1 MTGPTAPPAAI
12 RLERVGMRFD
22 ARHAAG
28 VDYDALA
35 GFDLDIAA
43 GEFFCLLGPTGCGKS
58 TVMHLVAGFEHAT
71 AGRVLVRG
79 APVRA
84 PGADR
89 GMVFQSDLAL
99 FPWLTVEQNVAFGL
113 ELAGRPASE
122 ITAVV
127 ERNLDL
133 VGLAQHRGKFPR
145 ELSGGMKQRVQ
156 IARSLATD
164 PAILLMDEPFAALDA
179 QTRRRMQEEL
189 ARIWTVSRKTVL
201 FITHDIGEAIWLAD
215 RVGIMT
221 HGPRS
226 RLKEVV
232 DIDLPRPR
240 VHMTP
245 EFVRLYN
252 VLEDSIRAESEA
264 MLNG

>member
-1 MTGPTAPPAAI
+1 VEPAI
-12 RLERVGMRFD
+12 RLEGAAKRFD

-28 VDYDALA
+28 ADYEAIA
-35 GFDLDIAA
+35 GFDLDIAE

-58 TVMHLVAGFEHAT
+58 TVMHLVAGFEQAT
-71 AGRVLVRG
+71 GGRVLVRG
-79 APVRA
+79 KPVTG

-113 ELAGRPASE
+113 ELAGLAAAERRD
-122 ITAVV
+122 IV

-133 VGLAQHRGKFPR
+133 VGLSNHRGKFPR

-156 IARSLATD
+156 IARALATD

-189 ARIWTVSRKTVL
+189 TRIWSLSRKTVL

-215 RVGIMT
+215 RIGIMT
-221 HGPRS
+221 HGPAS
-226 RLKEVV
+226 RMKEIATV
-232 DIDLPRPR
+232 DLDRPR
-240 VHMTP
+240 MHMTP

-252 VLEDSIRAESEA
+252 ALDDSIRAESEA
-264 MLNG
+264 MLVG

>member
-1 MTGPTAPPAAI
+1 MADAI
-12 RLERVGMRFD
+12 TLERVGKRFD
-22 ARHAAG
+22 ARHAQGA
-28 VDYDALA
+28 DYEALA
-35 GFDLDIAA
+35 GFDLAIGA

-58 TVMHLVAGFEHAT
+58 TVMHLVAGFELPT
-71 AGRVLVRG
+71 TGRVHVSG
-79 APVRA
+79 MPVTR

-99 FPWLTVEQNVAFGL
+99 FPWLSVEQNVAFGL
-113 ELAGRPASE
+113 DLDGRS
-122 ITAVV
+122 AVEKQAIV

-133 VGLAQHRGKFPR
+133 VGLGAHRRKFPR

-156 IARSLATD
+156 IARALAVD

-179 QTRRRMQEEL
+179 QTRRRMQAEL
-189 ARIWTVSRKTVL
+189 ARIWSLSRKTVL

-221 HGPRS
+221 HGPAS
-226 RLKEVV
+226 RLKEIVPV
-232 DIDLPRPR
+232 DLPRPR
-240 VHMTP
+240 MHMTP

-252 VLEDSIRAESEA
+252 TLEDSIRSESDA
-264 MLNG
+264 MLDG

>member
-1 MTGPTAPPAAI
+1 MTATI
-12 RLERVGMRFD
+12 ELLQVGKRFD
-22 ARHAAG
+22 ARHAGGAA
-28 VDYDALA
+28 YEALS
-35 GFDLDIAA
+35 GFDLAIAE

-58 TVMHLVAGFEHAT
+58 TVMHLVAGFEQPS

-79 APVRA
+79 TPVRG

-113 ELAGRPASE
+113 EVAHR
-122 ITAVV
+122 TAAEVRTLV

-133 VGLAQHRGKFPR
+133 VGLSAHRGKFPR

-164 PAILLMDEPFAALDA
+164 PSILLMDEPFGALDA

-189 ARIWTVSRKTVL
+189 ARIWSMSRKTVL

-215 RVGIMT
+215 RIGVMT
-221 HGPRS
+221 HGPGS
-226 RLKEVV
+226 RMKEVV
-232 DIDLPRPR
+232 VNRLPRPR

-245 EFVRLYN
+245 EFVGLYN
-252 VLEDSIRAESEA
+252 ALEDSIRAESDA
-264 MLNG
+264 MLDG

>member
-1 MTGPTAPPAAI
+1 MRSPEAI
-12 RLERVGMRFD
+12 ALERVGKRFD
-22 ARHAAG
+22 ARHAQGSA
-28 VDYDALA
+28 YEALA
-35 GFDLDIAA
+35 GFDLTIAD

-58 TVMHLVAGFEHAT
+58 TVMHLVAGFELPT
-71 AGRVLVRG
+71 AGRVRVCG
-79 APVRA
+79 APVSG

-99 FPWLTVEQNVAFGL
+99 FPWLSVEQNVAFGL
-113 ELAGRPASE
+113 DLAHRGASE
-122 ITAVV
+122 KAAIV

-133 VGLAQHRGKFPR
+133 VGLGAHRRKFPR

-156 IARSLATD
+156 IARALATD

-179 QTRRRMQEEL
+179 QTRRRMQGEL
-189 ARIWTVSRKTVL
+189 ARIWTVRRKTVL

-215 RVGIMT
+215 RIGIMT
-221 HGPRS
+221 HGPGS
-226 RLKEVV
+226 RLKQVV
-232 DIDLPRPR
+232 TVDLPRPR

-252 VLEDSIRAESEA
+252 TLEDSIRAESDA
-264 MLNG
+264 MLDG

>member
-1 MTGPTAPPAAI
+1 MTAAI
-12 RLERVGMRFD
+12 RLDGIAKRFD
-22 ARHAAG
+22 ARHAEG
-28 VDYDALA
+28 VDYDALR

-58 TVMHLVAGFEHAT
+58 TVMHLVAGFESPT
-71 AGRVLVRG
+71 QGRVTVGDR
-79 APVRA
+79 PVLG

-89 GMVFQSDLAL
+89 GMVFQSELAL

-113 ELAGRPASE
+113 EVAHRSVADVRD
-122 ITAVV
+122 VV
-127 ERNLDL
+127 ERNLEL
-133 VGLAQHRGKFPR
+133 VGLAAHRGKFPR

-156 IARSLATD
+156 IARALATD

-189 ARIWTVSRKTVL
+189 GRIWSVSRKTVL

-215 RVGIMT
+215 RIGIMT
-221 HGPRS
+221 HGPGA

-232 DIDLPRPR
+232 AVDLPRPR
-240 VHMTP
+240 MHMTP

-252 VLEDSIRAESEA
+252 TLEDSIRAESDA
-264 MLNG
+264 MLHG

>member
-1 MTGPTAPPAAI
+1 MEPAI
-12 RLERVGMRFD
+12 RLERAGKRFD

-28 VDYDALA
+28 ADYEAIA
-35 GFDLDIAA
+35 GFDLDLAE

-58 TVMHLVAGFEHAT
+58 TVMHLVAGFERPT
-71 AGRVLVRG
+71 SGRVLVRG
-79 APVRA
+79 AEVRG

-113 ELAGRPASE
+113 EVAARAPAERRE
-122 ITAVV
+122 IV
-127 ERNLDL
+127 EANLEL

-156 IARSLATD
+156 IARALATD

-189 ARIWTVSRKTVL
+189 TRIWSVSRKTVL

-215 RVGIMT
+215 RIGIMT
-221 HGPRS
+221 HGPAS
-226 RLKEVV
+226 RMKEIAEV
-232 DIDLPRPR
+232 DLERPR

-245 EFVRLYN
+245 AFVRLYN
-252 VLEDSIRAESEA
+252 RLEDSIRAESEA

>member
-1 MTGPTAPPAAI
+1 VEPAI
-12 RLERVGMRFD
+12 RLEGAAKRFD

-28 VDYDALA
+28 ADYEAIA
-35 GFDLDIAA
+35 GFDLDIAE

-58 TVMHLVAGFEHAT
+58 TVMHLVAGFEQAT
-71 AGRVLVRG
+71 GGRVLVRG
-79 APVRA
+79 KPVA
-84 PGADR
+84 GPGADR

-113 ELAGRPASE
+113 ELAGLGTAERRE
-122 ITAVV
+122 IV

-133 VGLAQHRGKFPR
+133 VGLASHRGKFPR

-156 IARSLATD
+156 IARALATD

-189 ARIWTVSRKTVL
+189 TRIWSLSRKTVL

-215 RVGIMT
+215 RIGIMT
-221 HGPRS
+221 HGPAS
-226 RLKEVV
+226 RMKEIATV
-232 DIDLPRPR
+232 DLDRPR
-240 VHMTP
+240 MHMTP

-252 VLEDSIRAESEA
+252 ALEDSIRAESEA
-264 MLNG
+264 MLVG

>member
-1 MTGPTAPPAAI
+1 VEPAI
-12 RLERVGMRFD
+12 RLEGAAKRFD

-28 VDYDALA
+28 ADYEAIA
-35 GFDLDIAA
+35 GFDLDIAE

-58 TVMHLVAGFEHAT
+58 TVMHLVAGFEQAT

-79 APVRA
+79 KPVTG

-113 ELAGRPASE
+113 ELASLGAAERRD
-122 ITAVV
+122 IV

-133 VGLAQHRGKFPR
+133 VGLASHRGKFPR

-156 IARSLATD
+156 IARALATD

-189 ARIWTVSRKTVL
+189 TRIWSLSRKTVL

-215 RVGIMT
+215 RIGIMT
-221 HGPRS
+221 HGPAS
-226 RLKEVV
+226 RMKEIATV
-232 DIDLPRPR
+232 DLDRPR
-240 VHMTP
+240 MHMTP

-252 VLEDSIRAESEA
+252 ALEDSIRAESEA
-264 MLNG
+264 MLVG